1 MQMGQVMLFILRLL
15 FGGWNT
21 IIDWSYGGYCS
32 LTPSLRISGTLD
44 TIAAY
49 STPFRLPPFPIIN
62 NKATSFPNPC
72 LSWSRRRTCI
82 QFYETHAPS
91 NQSCGGEKDIV
102 MRNST
107 FLGGEYPASC
117 AFACCVIIT
126 PTETSVRGF
135 CHLEESCIPRTQSTF
150 GAGENL
156 IESEA
161 ACFTSSFTRVKG
173 MMFGW
178 SVDYINFPYPVLCQ
192 PFDAECYS
200 LLSMFSSFLP
210 SASSLK
216 FGQNGGLGPT
226 FLQPIGRSAAS
237 GPWHTRA
244 GPLRIGNGSDSQMS
258 PNSSSSS
265 PMAGNMLG
273 FSPDRP

>member
-1 MQMGQVMLFILRLL
+1 MLFILKRL

-32 LTPSLRISGTLD
+32 LTPSLRILGTLD

-49 STPFRLPPFPIIN
+49 STPFRLPPFLIIN
-62 NKATSFPNPC
+62 NKATSFPNSC
-72 LSWSRRRTCI
+72 LSWSRRRTCT

-91 NQSCGGEKDIV
+91 NQLRGGEKELV

-107 FLGGEYPASC
+107 LLGGEYPASC

-178 SVDYINFPYPVLCQ
+178 SVDYINFPYPVLCH
-192 PFDAECYS
+192 PFDAES
-200 LLSMFSSFLP
+200 NLLLSMFSSFLP

-216 FGQNGGLGPT
+216 FGQNGTSKVRSYFDGQHWTSQLY
-226 FLQPIGRSAAS
+226 FL
-237 GPWHTRA
+237 
-244 GPLRIGNGSDSQMS
+244 
-258 PNSSSSS
+258 NS
-265 PMAGNMLG
+265 L
-273 FSPDRP
+273 